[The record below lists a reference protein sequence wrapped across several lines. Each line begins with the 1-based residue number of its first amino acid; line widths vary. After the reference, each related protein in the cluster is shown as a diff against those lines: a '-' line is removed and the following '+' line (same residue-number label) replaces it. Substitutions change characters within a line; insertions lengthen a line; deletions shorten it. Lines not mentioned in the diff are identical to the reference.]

1 MSVSQILN
9 SATGKIAAKYLP
21 TFIANDLL
29 SPVLIA
35 PASGTAGN
43 FTLSVDGT
51 NASAYGGS
59 LSLNPGSNSV
69 APNGAVGVNIRAT
82 ANGCAVEVG
91 TDGATGTVNTLG
103 VAGPDGV
110 SEVYNP
116 LYNQPMALRAITLS
130 DTNALCVPQ
139 VGNVGEIFRCAQAGV
154 AAAAAAAVGT
164 TFEVPRTGFYTLQIE
179 YKLQNAPAPAAFDI
193 NVPIAPVDGVDIGQT
208 LTFTIADG
216 VVVEPYGSS
225 SVGSQE
231 FAVQSIVT
239 QGSGITR
246 RYVSEHL
253 LEAGTEYTFTLR
265 SSSALWNI
273 GSAGQIKAELIAQC

>member
-1 MSVSQILN
+1 MSAANLIN
-9 SATGKIAAKYLP
+9 ANTGKISADYLP
-21 TFIANDLL
+21 AFISNDLL
-29 SPVLIA
+29 SPVLIK
-35 PASGTAGN
+35 PDSGSAGN
-43 FTLSVDGT
+43 FTLLVSGN
-51 NASAYGGS
+51 NASVYGGG
-59 LSLNPGSNSV
+59 LSLNPGSNSF

-91 TDGATGTVNTLG
+91 TDGATGTVNTIG

-116 LYNQPMALRAITLS
+116 LYNQPMALRALTLS
-130 DTNALCVPQ
+130 DTNPLCAPQ

-154 AAAAAAAVGT
+154 AAAAVAAVGT
-164 TFEVPRTGFYTLQIE
+164 AFEVPRTGFYALQIE

-216 VVVEPYGSS
+216 AVVEPYGSS
-225 SVGSQE
+225 SVASQE
-231 FAVQSIVT
+231 FAVQSIVS
-239 QGSGITR
+239 QGGGVIR

>member
-1 MSVSQILN
+1 MSVSQIIDFN
-9 SATGKIAAKYLP
+9 TGKINSNFLP

-29 SPVLIA
+29 SPVEIA
-35 PASGTAGN
+35 PASGSAGA
-43 FTLSVDGT
+43 FTLSVNGAT
-51 NASAYGGS
+51 ASPYGGS

-82 ANGCAVEVG
+82 ATGCAVEVG
-91 TDGATGTVNTLG
+91 TDGVGLVNTLG
-103 VAGPDGV
+103 VAGEDGV
-110 SEVYNP
+110 SQVYNP
-116 LYNQPMALRAITLS
+116 LYNQPVALRAITLS
-130 DTNALCVPQ
+130 DTNALCEPQ
-139 VGNVGEIFRCAQAGV
+139 VGNVGEIFRCEQAGV
-154 AAAAAAAVGT
+154 AAAAVAAVGT
-164 TFEVPRTGFYTLQIE
+164 AFEVPRTGFYTLQIE

-193 NVPIAPVDGVDIGQT
+193 NVPIAAVNDIDIGQT
-208 LTFTIADG
+208 LTFTIFQG

-239 QGSGITR
+239 QGGGVTR

-253 LEAGTEYTFTLR
+253 LEAGTVYTFSLR